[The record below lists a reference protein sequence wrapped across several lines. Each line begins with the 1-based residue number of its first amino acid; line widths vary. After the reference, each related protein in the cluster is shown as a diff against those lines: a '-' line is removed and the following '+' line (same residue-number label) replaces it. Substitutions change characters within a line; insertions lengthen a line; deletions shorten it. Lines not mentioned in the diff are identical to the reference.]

1 MTAISKNVYID
12 KCNFVINTIIHITE
26 QSFKVGNYPLSQRAG
41 GQESGFTSYHVVG
54 VQYTICVFLIHYALV
69 HTSAI
74 AYLDH
79 PSLYKEVVVDAVRAD
94 TSRHVWQLF

>member
-41 GQESGFTSYHVVG
+41 GQESGLYIIPCCRCAIYHM
-54 VQYTICVFLIHYALV
+54 CVFNTLCIG
-69 HTSAI
+69 
-74 AYLDH
+74 AYKCNRI
-79 PSLYKEVVVDAVRAD
+79 P
-94 TSRHVWQLF
+94 